1 MGDPNF
7 MIAIALLVILTVV
20 SLVLAK
26 KVMPAKDDEK
36 KKIE

>member
-1 MGDPNF
+1 

-36 KKIE
+36 KNRVNMYKE